1 MKMTKAFTMIE
12 LIFVV
17 VILGILSAVALPRF
31 AGIRNQAD
39 ITTAKSQL
47 ATIRAA
53 LANDRQRRL
62 ILGCPD
68 YAEVGSGTSACAN
81 GTVHDDINRDTRP
94 GGTGLFGGVL
104 TTPLTNAANANVVGQ
119 WYSADRTLGVYSYK
133 VGDDATT
140 TFTYEDTNGTI
151 TCTQAGTNHCDDI
164 LD

>member
-31 AGIRNQAD
+31 TGVRNQAD
-39 ITTAKSQL
+39 IANAKAQL

-53 LANDRQRRL
+53 IANERQRGL
-62 ILGCPD
+62 ILGNSD
-68 YAEVGSGTSACAN
+68 YIDIGN
-81 GTVHDDINRDTRP
+81 GAGDIND
-94 GGTGLFGGVL
+94 GGLFGGVL
-104 TTPLTNAANANVVGQ
+104 TTPITNAASADTVGE
-119 WYSADRTLGVYSYK
+119 WYSADTALGVYSYK

-164 LD
+164 NN